1 MKNIA
6 LIAAA
11 AAVGFVST
19 AAQAAPAS
27 FNGTASVTIL
37 EQIAITEDNALSFG
51 KIDKPSASVGTA
63 TYTVSPAGLTST
75 SGDGSFIGTG
85 AAAGV
90 YDFTGTAGE
99 SALIGA
105 TVGSCGGGLT
115 LSALTFSTPTNTVT
129 LNALNVGLGGTL
141 TVPAATVAGAY
152 TCSYTVTA
160 QY

>member
-19 AAQAAPAS
+19 AAQAAPDR
-27 FNGTASVTIL
+27 FDGTASVTIL
-37 EQIAITEDNALSFG
+37 EQIVISEDNALSFG
-51 KIDKPSASVGTA
+51 KIDKPSTGNAD
-63 TYTVSPAGLTST
+63 YTVPADGSAPSDT
-75 SGDGSFIGTG
+75 GDGSFIGSG
-85 AAAGV
+85 ATAGV
-90 YDFTGTAGE
+90 YDFTGTSGE

-105 TVGSCGGGLT
+105 TPVGCGGGLT

-141 TVPAATVAGAY
+141 TVPAATTAGAY